1 MTEHESDRKTKEP
14 YEKPRVEAIE
24 LKADEVLAIGCKTA
38 SGANTGALVQCG
50 STSFCVEI
58 GS

>member
-1 MTEHESDRKTKEP
+1 MTEHENDRKPKQP

-24 LKADEVLAIGCKTA
+24 LKADEVLAVGCKTA
-38 SGANTGALVQCG
+38 SGANTGQMVTCG
-50 STSFCVEI
+50 STNFCVEV